1 MWRAFIRLIQEVCN
15 VPPPPVAPPGDH
27 AQVFRAAPG
36 WWRYRMTLWLI
47 GHGALLA
54 MFVTPLLVVEL
65 VAGPELPAA
74 GRIAL
79 RVVEWVIGSIWLL
92 SLPIGY
98 ALRRLDY
105 EYRWYL
111 VTDRSVRI
119 REGIVIV
126 HEMTLTFANVQNVTI
141 EQGPL
146 QRAFGI
152 ADLRVQ
158 TAGGGAGHEETG
170 LRSMHTGILRG
181 IDNAVELR
189 EAVLARLRAAADA
202 GLGDPDDASKPPALV
217 EAANGLLAE
226 ARALAHA
233 AERLQGANFSTSK

>member
-1 MWRAFIRLIQEVCN
+1 MWRAFIRLIQEVCS
-15 VPPPPVAPPGDH
+15 VPPPPVAPPGGH
-27 AQVFRAAPG
+27 AEVFRAAPG
-36 WWRYRMTLWLI
+36 WWRYRLTLWLI
-47 GHGALLA
+47 GHFVLALLL
-54 MFVTPLLVVEL
+54 VTPLVVVEV
-65 VAGPELPAA
+65 VAAPRLPAVEHTV
-74 GRIAL
+74 L
-79 RVVEWVIGSIWLL
+79 RVIEWVVVVVWLL
-92 SLPIGY
+92 GLAVGY

-141 EQGPL
+141 DQGPL

-158 TAGGGAGHEETG
+158 TAGGGAGHEQPG

-189 EAVLARLRAAADA
+189 ETVLARLRAVADA
-202 GLGDPDDASKPPALV
+202 GLGDPDDASKPAALGDAATALLV
-217 EAANGLLAE
+217 EAK
-226 ARALAHA
+226 ALAQT
-233 AERLQGANFSTSK
+233 AERVTTARTSAR